1 MDRFKLKTT
10 PIKDL
15 YIIELSP
22 MADSRGYFERLFC
35 KKELSSILN
44 KTIKQINYS
53 FTRKKGSIRG
63 MHYQLPPMAE
73 TKIIKCIKGSIFD
86 VAIDLRK
93 DSPTFLKLH
102 GEVIS
107 EDNSKLFFV
116 PEGFA
121 HGFQSLEKNIEV
133 IYFTTQYYD
142 CKSERGVRYNDN
154 MINIKWP
161 LKTSNISDK
170 DKSYPDI
177 DSD

>member
-1 MDRFKLKTT
+1 MNKLSIETT
-10 PIKDL
+10 FIKDL
-15 YIIELSP
+15 YIIKSNP
-22 MADSRGYFERLFC
+22 VYDDRGYFERLFC
-35 KKELSSILN
+35 DNELAHILKKP
-44 KTIKQINYS
+44 IKQINHS

-63 MHYQLPPMAE
+63 MHYQVQPMAE
-73 TKIIKCIKGSIFD
+73 TKIIKCIRGSIFD

-93 DSPTFLKLH
+93 DSPTFLKWH

-107 EDNSKLFFV
+107 EDNSKMFVV

-121 HGFQSLEKNIEV
+121 HGFQSLEKNIEL

-142 CKSERGVRYNDN
+142 CKNERGIRYNDN

-161 LKTSNISDK
+161 LNVSNISDK

-177 DSD
+177 HYD